1 MNKEVQ
7 DRGEEKWRKESKHR
21 KKRGQDWLED
31 DGERKGDK
39 KEVQNV

>member
-1 MNKEVQ
+1 MEEGKQAQKE
-7 DRGEEKWRKESKHR
+7 E
-21 KKRGQDWLED
+21 RGQDWLED